1 MRFRGFVYFLGST
14 PNQGKNDEARD
25 LDDCLPTIAIEGI
38 EKLFQDGL
46 SLCARTD
53 GARRDI
59 HS

>member
-1 MRFRGFVYFLGST
+1 LVILVGSAS
-14 PNQGKNDEARD
+14 NQGKNDEARD
-25 LDDCLPTIAIEGI
+25 IDDCLPTIAIEGI

-46 SLCARTD
+46 SLCSRTD